1 MILSTP
7 RTLVRELTLDD
18 VAPLAAIYADA
29 EVMRF
34 VTGKPMTEAETR
46 AQIERQLASYK
57 TSLGFGLWAVV
68 RQSDQRLLGRAG
80 LMVQYV
86 EGRPETE
93 VGYLLE
99 RAAWGSGLA
108 TEVALAIRDH
118 ARQARGM
125 TRLIALIQPE
135 NEGSKKVARK
145 LGMEREREVAFRGK
159 AVELFSSSA

>member
-7 RTLVRELTLDD
+7 RALLRELTLDD

-34 VTGKPMTEAETR
+34 VTGKPMTEDETR

-68 RQSDQRLLGRAG
+68 RKSDQRLLGRAG
-80 LMVQYV
+80 LVVQYV

-93 VGYLLE
+93 VAYLLE
-99 RAAWGSGLA
+99 RAAWGAGLA
-108 TEVALAIRDH
+108 TEVALAVRDH
-118 ARQARGM
+118 ARQERGM
-125 TRLIALIQPE
+125 TRLIALIHLE
-135 NEGSKKVARK
+135 NEGSKRVARK
-145 LGMEREREVAFRGK
+145 LGMELEREVAFRGK
-159 AVELFSSSA
+159 PALLFSSTG